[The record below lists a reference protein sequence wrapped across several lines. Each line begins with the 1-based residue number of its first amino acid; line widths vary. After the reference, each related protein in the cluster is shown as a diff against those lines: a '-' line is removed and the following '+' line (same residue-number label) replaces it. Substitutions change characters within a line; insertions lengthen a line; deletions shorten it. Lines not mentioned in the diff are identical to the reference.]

1 MKSSQS
7 HDFRSRYSCETQLL
21 VYDFTKTND
30 VGQQIANGQA
40 VDMVFTKFG
49 DYGIRG
55 ATNN

>member
-1 MKSSQS
+1 M
-7 HDFRSRYSCETQLL
+7 
-21 VYDFTKTND
+21 KTND

>member
-1 MKSSQS
+1 MKSSLN
-7 HDFRSRYSCETQLL
+7 HDFRSRYLCETKLL
-21 VYDFTKTND
+21 VYDFMKTND
-30 VGQQIANGQA
+30 AGHQIANGQA

>member
-1 MKSSQS
+1 M
-7 HDFRSRYSCETQLL
+7 
-21 VYDFTKTND
+21 KTND
-30 VGQQIANGQA
+30 VGQQIANGQT